1 MSRRPRTQ
9 RDRVLVALKRAG
21 RRGLTQIDFH
31 APHVVDGG
39 TPITRLAPRI
49 REMREQGHQI
59 ISRRDNGL
67 ARYVLV
73 PPPRRRTMP
82 VDVDVDARQLE
93 LPAPPP
99 ASPFDPL
106 SPWA

>member
-1 MSRRPRTQ
+1 MTRRPRTQ

-49 REMREQGHQI
+49 RELREQGYTI
-59 ISRRDNGL
+59 VSRRDNGL
-67 ARYVLV
+67 ARYVLIQ
-73 PPPRRRTMP
+73 PTRHEIR
-82 VDVDVDARQLE
+82 VDVDTASAQLE
-93 LPAPPP
+93 IPAPP